1 MNNTFYKIKSPKISL
16 SNKILIFLFL
26 GLTIAGISINII
38 FLEAIQEILLRISL
52 SPAIIKQITKYFVIL
67 GSGITVSGIFIALL
81 IAFFM
86 SRTITKPIKKLTAG
100 MIELAEG
107 KWNSRIKIKS
117 HDEVGQ
123 LADGFNFMAD
133 HIEKSLSKLAT
144 AKEYTDN
151 IVASVPSILIVLS
164 NRANI
169 LSTNKAF
176 EKLQEQFPSISI
188 EQFTSLL
195 KNEIRENL
203 ETGIMLEKEFVLI
216 PVDSDINLIFSA
228 TISHIGNKAT
238 GSDEEEKAGILL
250 SITDITERKK
260 MKEMVLQSKQDWED
274 SFNAIPDM
282 ITIHDKNFNIIQAN
296 KAAQEILNLPSLLPG
311 KINKC
316 YKYYHGT
323 ESAPENCQ
331 SCKCI
336 TTGEYGTF
344 EVFEPYLEKYVE
356 VRAIPRFNSNN
367 ELIGLIHV
375 VRDITQRKQIEEE
388 HNQLLKILTRA
399 KIEWEV
405 TFDSV
410 NEFILLI
417 DKQFNIRRCN
427 SSFAQ
432 YTRLPIHNLVNK
444 KYYEYFSLSDQTEFN
459 YCQELIKKEEP
470 MDRKEFKTKDDHWFY
485 VSQRP
490 LHDKK
495 GNYMHTVIIATDIT
509 SITKA
514 QQQLQQSEQNLKN
527 QIQDLE
533 KFYEMA
539 VGRELKMKELKKEL
553 KKLNA
558 ELSRYRENEFI
569 KN

>member
-1 MNNTFYKIKSPKISL
+1 MSFFL
-16 SNKILIFLFL
+16 ILAI
-26 GLTIAGISINII
+26 TGITESIVFQN
-38 FLEAIQEILLRISL
+38 AIQEILFREGVDIVVIEHVS
-52 SPAIIKQITKYFVIL
+52 KYFTIISSGVIIL
-67 GSGITVSGIFIALL
+67 GFLITLL

-86 SRTITKPIKKLTAG
+86 SSTITKPIKELTEG
-100 MIELAEG
+100 MLELAQG
-107 KWNSRIKIKS
+107 KRNSRIKIKS
-117 HDEVGQ
+117 LDEVGQ
-123 LADGFNFMAD
+123 LAEGFNFMAK
-133 HIEKSLSKLAT
+133 HIEGSLIKLEA

-164 NRANI
+164 NRSNI

-176 EKLQEQFPSISI
+176 ENLQAQFPSISI

-195 KNEIRENL
+195 DNEIRVNL
-203 ETGIMLEKEFVLI
+203 ETGILLEKEFVLV
-216 PVDSDINLIFSA
+216 PVGSDINLIFSA
-228 TISHIGNKAT
+228 TISRIGNET
-238 GSDEEEKAGILL
+238 TSSDKEEKACVLL
-250 SITDITERKK
+250 SITDITERRK
-260 MKEMVLQSKQDWED
+260 MKEMVLQSKQDWD
-274 SFNAIPDM
+274 DTFNAIPDM
-282 ITIHDKNFNIIQAN
+282 ITIHDKDFNIIHAN
-296 KAAQEILNLPSLLPG
+296 KAAREMLNLPVLSPG

-323 ESAPENCQ
+323 ENTPADCP

-336 TTGEYGTF
+336 ANPQYSTF
-344 EVFEPYLEKYVE
+344 EMFEPYLEKHIE
-356 VRAIPRFNSNN
+356 VRAIPRFNSKN

-375 VRDITQRKQIEEE
+375 VRDITQRTQIEEE
-388 HNQLLKILTRA
+388 HNQLLKVITRA

-410 NEFILLI
+410 NEIILLV
-417 DKQFNIRRCN
+417 DKEFNIRRCN
-427 SSFAQ
+427 SSFSE
-432 YTRLPIHNLVNK
+432 YTGLPVHNLVNK
-444 KYYEYFSLSDQTEFN
+444 KYYEYFSLSDQAEFN

-509 SITKA
+509 SIKNT
-514 QQQLQQSEQNLKN
+514 QQQLQQSEQNLKK
-527 QIQDLE
+527 QLEDLE

-539 VGRELKMKELKKEL
+539 VGRELRMKELKKEL